1 MNVCADIKIEGDSML
16 CKRQL
21 LVICLYLRYCWKL
34 TWRRHFFGMWM
45 VRFWMCD
52 LNALYYFIEN
62 VRSVAFQRGQWIV
75 MSPEY
80 DLYTENMLFVV
91 GFVRTGSALLNIL

>member
-1 MNVCADIKIEGDSML
+1 VQTSAIGDLFVSSI
-16 CKRQL
+16 L
-21 LVICLYLRYCWKL
+21 LEVDVEAS
-34 TWRRHFFGMWM
+34 FFWYVDGK
-45 VRFWMCD
+45 FWMCD

-80 DLYTENMLFVV
+80 NLYTENMLFVV
-91 GFVRTGSALLNIL
+91 GFVRIGSALLRIW